1 MVVTIVVSFVL
12 LTFLSCSVGAI
23 IEMVPLRRVRL
34 GRLRHRCRDLDPE
47 SAQHRQS
54 AVERLKSFA
63 GLDAGQ
69 TSPVEAEL
77 ESIDHLLLSES
88 LSCARVAQHPAEV
101 SAGANPIVLCAHI
114 NTEYRDS
121 RMCQ

>member
-1 MVVTIVVSFVL
+1 M
-12 LTFLSCSVGAI
+12 LTFLSYSVSEI
-23 IEMVPLRRVRL
+23 IEMGALRSVRL
-34 GRLRHRCRDLDPE
+34 GRFRHRCRDLDPE
-47 SAQHRQS
+47 SAQHRQR

-77 ESIDHLLLSES
+77 EPIDHLLLSEPV
-88 LSCARVAQHPAEV
+88 CGARVAQHPTEIFT
-101 SAGANPIVLCAHI
+101 GANPIVLCAHI
-114 NTEYRDS
+114 NTGYPYS